1 MAPVKASMQYKGIGS
16 LCDERQRLGG
26 KWVPLSISAKPKQMP
41 RVFMGVCV
49 MAIHRLSLN
58 LEPVVTC
65 CWSMNGYVWHMALAG
80 DSWQGEWEE
89 GEHLPESYGA
99 CLSSPDSVL
108 LGAHWTVASLK
119 VSCWDSWDN
128 TTCVHIDKH
137 RLQMRASVLSSFW
150 AQIYVQMRTQ
160 LKHGVWKDCW
170 DGLEVLYDLCADSH
184 ILSI

>member
-1 MAPVKASMQYKGIGS
+1 MLECVKMAPVKALMQYKGIGS

-49 MAIHRLSLN
+49 TAIHRLSLN

-89 GEHLPESYGA
+89 GEYLPESYGA

-108 LGAHWTVASLK
+108 LGAH
-119 VSCWDSWDN
+119 
-128 TTCVHIDKH
+128 
-137 RLQMRASVLSSFW
+137 
-150 AQIYVQMRTQ
+150 
-160 LKHGVWKDCW
+160 
-170 DGLEVLYDLCADSH
+170 
-184 ILSI
+184 

>member
-1 MAPVKASMQYKGIGS
+1 MKGRGS
-16 LCDERQRLGG
+16 GG

-49 MAIHRLSLN
+49 TAIHRLFLN

-80 DSWQGEWEE
+80 DSWQWEWEE

-99 CLSSPDSVL
+99 CLSSPDNVL

-119 VSCWDSWDN
+119 VSCWVSWDN